1 MYIFL
6 LTVAIV
12 CADQAVKYAVR
23 AFMAEGQSIEIIKG
37 FFSLTYYRNDGAAF
51 SSFRG
56 QQVLLIAASVIAI
69 FVALFFLWKERK
81 GSLLLRLA
89 LALII
94 GGGAG
99 NLIDRAIFAEVTDM
113 LDFSIFPPIFNVAD
127 IAVVLG
133 CGLFIIYIVF
143 DEKIARKGHGGN

>member
-23 AFMAEGQSIEIIKG
+23 ALMTEGQSIEIIKG

-81 GSLLLRLA
+81 GSLLFRIA
-89 LALII
+89 LALIAA
-94 GGGAG
+94 GGMG
-99 NLIDRAIFAEVTDM
+99 NLIDRVAFAEVTDM

-127 IAVVLG
+127 IAVVIG
-133 CGLFIIYIVF
+133 CGLFIIYVVF
-143 DEKIARKGHGGN
+143 EERFARNGHVGN